1 MPFLTCGCRVSD
13 RKGEQP
19 TLQPSARSL
28 RFVLLCTAPLCQAT
42 DNTQPELQDRGGG
55 RDDGRER
62 QKDEELHART
72 NCQLSVSLSPRLQRT
87 PFLPHSSATEHQ
99 RKVKISTCSLFPS
112 LSFDPVFV
120 RLFSPSLPLLFL
132 QLFFSFLFFKNFP
145 GEVKWSGLLTQGDP
159 D

>member
-1 MPFLTCGCRVSD
+1 MSD
-13 RKGEQP
+13 RKGQP
-19 TLQPSARSL
+19 TPQPSARSL
-28 RFVLLCTAPLCQAT
+28 RFVLLCTASLCQAT
-42 DNTQPELQDRGGG
+42 DNTQPQLRDRGGG

-62 QKDEELHART
+62 QKDEELRALRRGQT
-72 NCQLSVSLSPRLQRT
+72 VSSLSISPRLQRA

-120 RLFSPSLPLLFL
+120 RLSLPLLFL
-132 QLFFSFLFFKNFP
+132 QLFLFFSFFKNFP